1 MFHMGDKQRRL
12 TPDTTLANHFAN
24 EFWRLLACT
33 NPFYAGTGMSVYVFE
48 RGGEGWIAEQLQ
60 SEEYS
65 NVNSVPRYFFTSS
78 I

>member
-1 MFHMGDKQRRL
+1 
-12 TPDTTLANHFAN
+12 
-24 EFWRLLACT
+24 
-33 NPFYAGTGMSVYVFE
+33 MSVYVFE
-48 RGGEGWIAEQLQ
+48 RGGEGWVAEQLQ

>member
-1 MFHMGDKQRRL
+1 
-12 TPDTTLANHFAN
+12 
-24 EFWRLLACT
+24 
-33 NPFYAGTGMSVYVFE
+33 MSVYVFE
-48 RGGEGWIAEQLQ
+48 GEGGGGEGWVAEQLH

>member
-1 MFHMGDKQRRL
+1 MCLR
-12 TPDTTLANHFAN
+12 A
-24 EFWRLLACT
+24 
-33 NPFYAGTGMSVYVFE
+33 
-48 RGGEGWIAEQLQ
+48 RGGGGGGGGGRAHGWVAEQLH